1 MNSVEPISNTDPVQE
16 PVRQVTR
23 NGVNYT
29 ILGTAHVSR
38 ASAEAVAEM
47 LAGEQFDAVAIEL
60 CQSRYDA
67 LTDKNTWRNLDLFQL
82 IRNGKAG
89 MMMASLALGAYQRR
103 IAEQFGIEP
112 GAEMKAAIAGAK
124 AKSLPLQLVDREI
137 GITLKRTSRRLSW
150 WRRYMLTTGIIA
162 SMFSRD
168 EVSEESIERLKEGD
182 MLNEV
187 FSEFAES
194 SPELYES
201 LIAERD
207 RFMAARLRHENS
219 DAPGRNVLVVI
230 GAGHMDGLV
239 KALEQGNTAPAGEIE
254 DLNRI
259 PRSRRWVK
267 IIPWLILALILTGFF
282 IGFRRSPELGWSL
295 VATWVVINGGLCALG
310 ALIARAHPGTVVAA
324 LLAAPLTSLN
334 PTIGAGMVSALI
346 ETWLRKPRVADFD
359 QLRDDVARLGGWW
372 NNRVARIFLVFF
384 FTTLGSFVGTWAAG
398 LRIFSQ
404 LA

>member
-1 MNSVEPISNTDPVQE
+1 MSTAQPVRQSDPAKQPI
-16 PVRQVTR
+16 RQVTR
-23 NGVNYT
+23 DGVHYT

-47 LAGEQFDAVAIEL
+47 LADEQFDAVAIEL
-60 CQSRYDA
+60 CQSRYNA

-82 IRNGKAG
+82 IRDGKAG

-112 GAEMKAAIAGAK
+112 GAEMKAAIAGAEEK
-124 AKSLPLQLVDREI
+124 NLPLQLIDREI
-137 GITLKRTSRRLSW
+137 GTTLKRTSRRLSW
-150 WRRYMLTTGIIA
+150 WRRYMLTSGIVA

-194 SPELYES
+194 SPQLYES

-219 DAPGRNVLVVI
+219 NAPGRNVLVVI

-239 KALEQGNTAPAGEIE
+239 KALEQGNTVPTVEIE
-254 DLNRI
+254 DLNRM
-259 PRSRRWVK
+259 PPSRRWVK
-267 IIPWLILALILTGFF
+267 IIPWLILALVLTGFYL
-282 IGFRRSPELGWSL
+282 GFRRGSDLGWSL
-295 VATWVVINGGLCALG
+295 VITWVVFNGGLAGLG
-310 ALIARAHPGTVVAA
+310 ALLARAHPVTILSAIVAA
-324 LLAAPLTSLN
+324 PVTSLN
-334 PTIGAGMVSALI
+334 PTIHVGMITSLVECWI
-346 ETWLRKPRVADFD
+346 RKPRVTDFET
-359 QLRDDVARLGGWW
+359 LRDDVAKIGGWW
-372 NNRVARIFLVFF
+372 HNRVSRVLLVLF
-384 FTTLGSFVGTWAAG
+384 FTVLGSVIGTWVAG
-398 LRIFSQ
+398 IRIFSQ